1 MLLKQP
7 ELRVIGEAS
16 DGLVAVQKAQELQP
30 DLILLDV
37 GLPKLSGIEA
47 ARRIRELSPASKIL
61 FVTQYRCREIAEE
74 ALCTGASG
82 YIVKSHAGGDLLRA
96 VNTVLQGQQFVSAGL
111 GDH

>member
-1 MLLKQP
+1 MLQKQP

-16 DGLVAVQKAQELQP
+16 NGLVAVQNAQELQP

-47 ARRIRELSPASKIL
+47 ARRIRDLSPASKIL
-61 FVTQYRCREIAEE
+61 FLTQYRSREIAEE